1 MKKEIS
7 RIKINYLYD
16 KERSL
21 NKYCYNNAWYN
32 GGGFA
37 ELIRKAQLGLKP
49 TFDRYTPFDVGC
61 DVDNIME
68 SVKSN
73 RAAFTDEELGHDYD
87 TIWNNYFQQD
97 KAQRYSY
104 ITWDNENV
112 IAYVMNIEEFKE
124 FAKAFT
130 FFEKGTGKRHDR
142 IRFKK
147 ESKKMLKW
155 LNARA
160 E

>member
-1 MKKEIS
+1 MEKSTAIKFWESFAPAYCGKDRSLADIEKEIH
-7 RIKINYLYD
+7 
-16 KERSL
+16 
-21 NKYCYNNAWYN
+21 
-32 GGGFA
+32 
-37 ELIRKAQLGLKP
+37 
-49 TFDRYTPFDVGC
+49 
-61 DVDNIME
+61 VDNIME

-130 FFEKGTGKRHDR
+130 FFEKGTVKRHDR